1 MSSYENSDINIAG
14 PIPVPVT
21 VVSEYVNPVNVF
33 GEMDVLFSVETT
45 IVSYTVPLTKTLD
58 LTSIV
63 GWGDYVG
70 EFFVRVD
77 GVQRGGGWTT
87 AAQITLILPFDDAP
101 IIATP
106 GQVVTVSVI
115 HYSPA
120 MHHFK
125 ANICGGTN

>member
-1 MSSYENSDINIAG
+1 MSSFKNSDVQIDNL
-14 PIPVPVT
+14 PVPVT

-33 GEMDVLFSVETT
+33 GEVDVPYATETT

-87 AAQITLILPFDDAP
+87 AAQITLVLPFEDAP

-106 GQVVTVSVI
+106 GQVVTVSVV
-115 HYSPA
+115 HYKTA
-120 MHHFK
+120 TRHFK

>member
-33 GEMDVLFSVETT
+33 GEVDVPFSTETT
-45 IVSYTVPLTKTLD
+45 IVSYTVPLTKTFD
-58 LTSIV
+58 LTGAV
-63 GWGDYVG
+63 GSGDYVG

-87 AAQITLILPFDDAP
+87 AAQITLDLEFDDAP
-101 IIATP
+101 VIATP
-106 GQVVTVSVI
+106 GQVVTVSII
-115 HYSPA
+115 HYKA
-120 MHHFK
+120 ATRHFK
-125 ANICGGTN
+125 ANIL